1 MGRHI
6 EFCKDDVLK
15 SAMTIFWE
23 RGYNDTSI
31 KDIVAHTNVKP
42 GSLYSAFNGK
52 SDLFQQSL
60 RLYGQENYQ
69 FLEHYLKTDAA
80 PLLRIR
86 NLLAAL
92 LERLTADNGQKGCLL
107 ANSLSEFPG
116 TDSDV
121 QMILRDEFDKIRKL
135 LESVVVEGQDRGD
148 IPTSSKAEDL
158 STYLL
163 NNLLGLR
170 LMAKTQPSDAQKKR
184 LVDTIIN
191 GVSPA

>member
-23 RGYNDTSI
+23 RGYNHTSI

-69 FLEHYLKTDAA
+69 FLEK
-80 PLLRIR
+80 
-86 NLLAAL
+86 
-92 LERLTADNGQKGCLL
+92 
-107 ANSLSEFPG
+107 
-116 TDSDV
+116 
-121 QMILRDEFDKIRKL
+121 
-135 LESVVVEGQDRGD
+135 
-148 IPTSSKAEDL
+148 
-158 STYLL
+158 
-163 NNLLGLR
+163 
-170 LMAKTQPSDAQKKR
+170 
-184 LVDTIIN
+184 IIN
-191 GVSPA
+191 AMLVQLNHHHLNKNHL